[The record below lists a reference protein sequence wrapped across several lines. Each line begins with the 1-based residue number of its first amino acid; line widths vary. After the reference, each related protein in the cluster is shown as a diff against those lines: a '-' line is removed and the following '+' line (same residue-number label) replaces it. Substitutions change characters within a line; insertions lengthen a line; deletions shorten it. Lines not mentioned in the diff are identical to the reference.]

1 MSYNGIVKEREKK
14 MVVAKLYRVGGWDT
28 TLGKRVLNP
37 VNKTRMFKNR
47 QQVDSENK
55 KINIVGGKG
64 ALVWVPVKDLEG
76 FEVR

>member
-1 MSYNGIVKEREKK
+1 MLI
-14 MVVAKLYRVGGWDT
+14 AKLFKVGGWDST
-28 TLGKRVLNP
+28 TNKRVLTSTK
-37 VNKTRMFKNR
+37 KTKEFKNR

-55 KINIVGGKG
+55 KINLVGGKS